1 MLRFQQMLMPKVE
14 RLRSKVSRRLSF
26 YIHIPYCVK
35 RCGYCDFNTYTPAEL
50 KGPDLESVSKNY
62 ISAVLKEIELAQKT
76 VGAAEVPSIFFGG
89 GTPSLMPAAELAR
102 VIQEIRDRFE
112 LSPDIEITIEVNPDS
127 VSLDFLEKMRQAGA
141 NRISMGM
148 QSAIPHVLKVLDR
161 THNPENVSTAVE
173 KARQAGFEHVS
184 VDLIYGA
191 PGESISDWQQSV
203 TNALQLPIDHISAYA
218 LIIEKGTK
226 LAAQISRG
234 EVQMPPDEETAE
246 KYLIADSAF
255 EAAGFNWYELSNWSK
270 PGGQCRHNIS
280 YWNGSM
286 WWGVGPGAHSYFD
299 NRRWWNVKHP
309 ATYQQKI
316 NAGESPVQSEEIL
329 SQENLADEYLM
340 LQIRRRE
347 GIPHRNLK
355 DSQVSRAAEYVD
367 SGHLDQAEWTAQ
379 KLVLT
384 QQGRL
389 IADRIVRDLV
399 L

>member
-1 MLRFQQMLMPKVE
+1 MLMPKVE

-89 GTPSLMPAAELAR
+89 GTPSLMPAAELVR

-148 QSAIPHVLKVLDR
+148 QSAVPHVLKVLDR

-173 KARQAGFEHVS
+173 KARKAGFEHVS

-191 PGESISDWQQSV
+191 PGESVSDWQQSV
-203 TNALQLPIDHISAYA
+203 TSALQLPIDHISAYA

-270 PGGQCRHNIS
+270 PGGQCRHNIA
-280 YWNGSM
+280 YWNGLM

-329 SQENLADEYLM
+329 SEENLADEYLM

>member
-1 MLRFQQMLMPKVE
+1 MLMPKVE

-50 KGPDLESVSKNY
+50 QGPDLESVSKNY
-62 ISAVLKEIELAQKT
+62 ISAALKEIELAKKT

-102 VIQEIRDRFE
+102 VIQEIRERFE
-112 LSPDIEITIEVNPDS
+112 LSPDSEITIEVNPDS

-148 QSAIPHVLKVLDR
+148 QSAVPHVLKVLDR

-203 TNALQLPIDHISAYA
+203 TSALQLPIDHISAYA

-270 PGGQCRHNIS
+270 PGGQCRHNIA

-329 SQENLADEYLM
+329 SEENLADEYLM

>member
-1 MLRFQQMLMPKVE
+1 MPKVE

-35 RCGYCDFNTYTPAEL
+35 RCGYCDFNTYTPSEL
-50 KGPDLESVSKNY
+50 MGPDLESVSKNY

-148 QSAIPHVLKVLDR
+148 QSAVPHVLKVLDR

-173 KARQAGFEHVS
+173 KARKAGFEHVS

-191 PGESISDWQQSV
+191 PGESVSDWQQSV
-203 TNALQLPIDHISAYA
+203 TSALQLPIDHISAYA

-270 PGGQCRHNIS
+270 PGGQCRHNIA

-309 ATYQQKI
+309 ATYQQRI

-329 SQENLADEYLM
+329 SEENLADEYLM